1 MATMPAFFDRTAN
14 TGAGAASAASRAA
27 RPGKNFDGLRA
38 LPLDDVLF
46 FSKRIDN
53 SRLERAAD
61 PRARGACWSAVG
73 AASLL
78 LVLLTGT
85 LAPTLAGRLEGYRL
99 EALKGEERQLLDER
113 RTLELQ
119 EAELLS
125 PDRLQ
130 QVAEKQNLVT
140 PKAGQVVHL
149 DGNKPDSSFAL
160 VKALR

>member
-1 MATMPAFFDRTAN
+1 MATMPAFLGKTATAGASAVRTAP
-14 TGAGAASAASRAA
+14 AVA
-27 RPGKNFDGLRA
+27 RLEKDPYRLRA

-46 FSKRIDN
+46 YSKKIDN
-53 SRLERAAD
+53 SRLVRSAD
-61 PRARGACWSAVG
+61 PRARGACWRAVG
-73 AASLL
+73 AAGVL

-85 LAPTLAGRLEGYRL
+85 QVPNLAGRLEGYKL
-99 EALKGEERQLLDER
+99 EALKGEERRLLDER

-130 QVAEKQNLVT
+130 QVAERQNLVV

-149 DGNKPDSSFAL
+149 DGNKPDSAFAL
-160 VKALR
+160 VK

>member
-1 MATMPAFFDRTAN
+1 MATMPAFLGKTVN
-14 TGAGAASAASRAA
+14 VGASASSAAPCAA
-27 RPGKNFDGLRA
+27 RLAKNSDRLRP

-46 FSKRIDN
+46 FSKKIDN
-53 SRLERAAD
+53 SRLVRAAD

-73 AASLL
+73 AASVL

-85 LAPTLAGRLEGYRL
+85 LVPTLAGRLEGYKI
-99 EALKGEERQLLDER
+99 ETLKGEERRLLDER

-130 QVAEKQNLVT
+130 QMAEKQNLVA
-140 PKAGQVVHL
+140 PRAGQVVHL
-149 DGNKPDSSFAL
+149 DGNKPDSAFAL
-160 VKALR
+160 VK

>member
-1 MATMPAFFDRTAN
+1 MATMPAFLDKTVN
-14 TGAGAASAASRAA
+14 VGASASSAA
-27 RPGKNFDGLRA
+27 PSVARLAKNSDRLRP

-53 SRLERAAD
+53 SRLVRAAD

-73 AASLL
+73 AAGVL

-85 LAPTLAGRLEGYRL
+85 LIPNLAGRLEGYKL
-99 EALKGEERQLLDER
+99 EALKGEERRLLDER

-125 PDRLQ
+125 SDRLQ
-130 QVAEKQNLVT
+130 QVAEKQNLVA

-149 DGNKPDSSFAL
+149 DGNKPDSAFAL
-160 VKALR
+160 VK

>member
-1 MATMPAFFDRTAN
+1 MATMPAFLGKTVN
-14 TGAGAASAASRAA
+14 VGASASSAAPCAA
-27 RPGKNFDGLRA
+27 RLAKNSDRLRP

-53 SRLERAAD
+53 SRLVRAAD

-73 AASLL
+73 AASVL

-85 LAPTLAGRLEGYRL
+85 LVPSLAGRLEGYKL
-99 EALKGEERQLLDER
+99 EALKGEERRLLDER

-130 QVAEKQNLVT
+130 QMAEKQNLVA
-140 PKAGQVVHL
+140 PRAGQVVHL
-149 DGNKPDSSFAL
+149 DGNKPDSAFAL
-160 VKALR
+160 VK

>member
-1 MATMPAFFDRTAN
+1 MATMPAFLDKTVN
-14 TGAGAASAASRAA
+14 VGASASSAA
-27 RPGKNFDGLRA
+27 PSVARLAKNSDRLRP

-53 SRLERAAD
+53 SRLVRAAD

-73 AASLL
+73 AASVL

-85 LAPTLAGRLEGYRL
+85 LVPSLAGRLEGYKL
-99 EALKGEERQLLDER
+99 EALKGEERRLLDER

-130 QVAEKQNLVT
+130 QMAEKQNLVA
-140 PKAGQVVHL
+140 PQAGQVVHL
-149 DGNKPDSSFAL
+149 DGNKPDSAFAL
-160 VKALR
+160 VK

>member
-1 MATMPAFFDRTAN
+1 MATMPAFLGKTVN
-14 TGAGAASAASRAA
+14 VGASASSAAPCAA
-27 RPGKNFDGLRA
+27 RLAKNSDRLRP

-53 SRLERAAD
+53 SRLVRAAD

-73 AASLL
+73 AASVL

-85 LAPTLAGRLEGYRL
+85 LVPSLAGRLEGYKL
-99 EALKGEERQLLDER
+99 EALKGEERRLLDER

-130 QVAEKQNLVT
+130 QMAEKQNLVA
-140 PKAGQVVHL
+140 PQAGQVVHL
-149 DGNKPDSSFAL
+149 DGNKPDSAFAL
-160 VKALR
+160 VK

>member
-1 MATMPAFFDRTAN
+1 MATMPAFLGKTVN
-14 TGAGAASAASRAA
+14 AGASAASDASCLARAG
-27 RPGKNFDGLRA
+27 RRSDRLRA

-46 FSKRIDN
+46 FSKKIDN
-53 SRLERAAD
+53 SRLVRAAD

-73 AASLL
+73 AAGVL

-85 LAPTLAGRLEGYRL
+85 LVPNLAGRLEGYKL
-99 EALKGEERQLLDER
+99 EALKGEERRLLDER

-130 QVAEKQNLVT
+130 QVAEKQNLVA
-140 PKAGQVVHL
+140 PQAGQVVHL
-149 DGNKPDSSFAL
+149 DGNQPDSAFAL
-160 VKALR
+160 VK

>member
-1 MATMPAFFDRTAN
+1 MATMPAFLGKTAN
-14 TGAGAASAASRAA
+14 AGASAVRNAPAVA
-27 RPGKNFDGLRA
+27 RLEKDPYRLRA

-46 FSKRIDN
+46 YSKKIDN
-53 SRLERAAD
+53 SRLVRAAD

-73 AASLL
+73 AAGVL

-85 LAPTLAGRLEGYRL
+85 QIPSLAGRLEGYKL
-99 EALKGEERQLLDER
+99 EALKGEERRLLDER

-130 QVAEKQNLVT
+130 QVAERQNLVA

-149 DGNKPDSSFAL
+149 DGNKPDSAFAL
-160 VKALR
+160 VK